1 MGTNSKKKF
10 AIFGGLLLA
19 LVLVMTAA
27 LPSPSL
33 ATTYPLTLTD
43 DLGREVTIEAAPE
56 RIISLAPSNTEILFA
71 LGLGDRVVAVTDY
84 CDYPS
89 EALEKEKIGGPWSPS
104 IESIVALEPDLVL
117 AAGVNP
123 ADVVT
128 SLEDLGLTVFGIE
141 ATDLDDLL
149 DDINTVGLITDR
161 EREAGS
167 LTNQMQRKIDTVTD
181 KTDELSSGEKTSVF
195 HILWHDPIYTSG
207 QGTFIHDLIEKGG
220 GINIFGDLEGYNAIT
235 LETLIARDPEVI
247 VVTAMG
253 GEGSGTWDW
262 VNTEA
267 RLADVSA
274 RQNGRIYFLESNW
287 LERPGPRITYGLVQ
301 LTKRIHPG
309 IFDDTERL
317 YYITGDI
324 FGKESHFRISPD
336 GEIER
341 KIEATSEDG
350 RLTMTIP
357 GGTIAEDEDGEPLE
371 SLAITTDEN
380 PPPPPEDAHIID
392 LAYSFGPSGAEFDP
406 PITLEFIYDPDTIP
420 AGVDEEDLALAY
432 YDEGDNE
439 WVELPSTV
447 DPAIYTITASVRHF
461 TTFAIIGS
469 EEEGEEATPEP
480 ATFSLGS
487 LAILPTEV
495 NVGEDVTITVMISN
509 TGGELGSY
517 EATLKINGEVEIT
530 EEVDIAAGDTQQ
542 VSFTTSKNIG
552 GTYIA
557 DVGGLTDSF
566 VVVGISSTT
575 TPPPTPP
582 APTSPPAKPVNWW
595 LIAGIAGGAIGV
607 AVPLTIRRRQRA

>member
-1 MGTNSKKKF
+1 MRMNSKKKF
-10 AIFGGLLLA
+10 GIFGGLLLA
-19 LVLVMTAA
+19 LVLVVAA
-27 LPSPSL
+27 TLPSPSL

-104 IESIVALEPDLVL
+104 IENIVALEPDLVL

-123 ADVVT
+123 ANVIT

-141 ATDLDDLL
+141 STDLDDIL
-149 DDINTVGLITDR
+149 DDINTVGRITDR
-161 EREAGS
+161 ERAAGS
-167 LTNQMQRKIDTVTD
+167 LINQMQRKIDTVTD
-181 KTDELSSGEKTSVF
+181 KTEELSSWEKPSVF

-220 GINIFGDLEGYNAIT
+220 GTNIFDDLEGYNAIT

-247 VVTAMG
+247 IVTAMG

-262 VNTEA
+262 VNTET

-309 IFDDTERL
+309 IFDDSERL

-324 FGKESHFRISPD
+324 FGKESLFRISPD

-357 GGTIAEDEDGEPLE
+357 EGTIAEDEDGEPLE
-371 SLAITTDEN
+371 SLEITTDEN
-380 PPPPPEDAHIID
+380 PPPPPEGAHIID
-392 LAYSFGPSGAEFDP
+392 LAYNFGPSGAEFDP
-406 PITLEFIYDPDTIP
+406 SITIEFIYDPNAIP
-420 AGVDEEDLALAY
+420 AGVDEEDLTLAY

-447 DPAIYTITASVRHF
+447 DPAIYTITASVNHF

-469 EEEGEEATPEP
+469 EEEGEGATPEP
-480 ATFSLGS
+480 ATFSLSS
-487 LAILPTEV
+487 LAISPTEV

-509 TGGELGSY
+509 TGGELGNY

-530 EEVDIAAGDTQQ
+530 KEVDIAAGDNQQ

-557 DVGGLTDSF
+557 DIGGLTDSF
-566 VVVGISSTT
+566 VVVGISSAT
-575 TPPPTPP
+575 TPPP